1 MPRTK
6 AVPTKKRSREDED
19 AELLAA
25 AQRAIE
31 RGERDEVARWE
42 ACVASPD
49 RHVHWPYGL
58 PEAAAGLVKLS
69 LPAEDHATFC
79 VLHDAIKA
87 RHASKMAGWGGTDD
101 RSGRLRCYG
110 YVRSPIA
117 ERHYTQSHA
126 MREYDGAKAEL
137 DREANRRASTMLERD
152 ELPNGFDAALAN
164 LCARV
169 AEQVPAVYRS
179 AVSPEQLVAAQ
190 PNLHNGQRYL
200 KPHLDEPL
208 HDGFGV
214 VIVTVAVRGA
224 AHVLLQSS
232 VAAASEEGLAP
243 ADADAAARHC
253 FRLDAAACEA
263 YVLSGA
269 ARNACLHGV
278 LSVEGSEARES
289 LNLRFGLHSAGPGD
303 DAAWPATDVA
313 FA

>member
-1 MPRTK
+1 MP
-6 AVPTKKRSREDED
+6 
-19 AELLAA
+19 AA
-25 AQRAIE
+25 T
-31 RGERDEVARWE
+31 
-42 ACVASPD
+42 
-49 RHVHWPYGL
+49 
-58 PEAAAGLVKLS
+58 AGLLKLS
-69 LPAEDHATFC
+69 LPAEDHAIFC
-79 VLHDAIKA
+79 RLHDDIKA

-110 YVRSPIA
+110 YVRTSVA

-126 MREYDGAKAEL
+126 MREYEGAKAEL
-137 DREANRRASTMLERD
+137 DREANRRASTMLEAD
-152 ELPNGFDAALAN
+152 ELPEGFDAALAR

-169 AEQVPAVYRS
+169 AKEVPAAYRS
-179 AVSPEQLVAAQ
+179 AVSPDQLVAAQ

-232 VAAASEEGLAP
+232 SAADGEGLAP
-243 ADADAAARHC
+243 ADADAAARRC
-253 FRLDAAACEA
+253 FRLDAEACEA

-269 ARNACLHGV
+269 ARNTCLHGV

-289 LNLRFGLHSAGPGD
+289 LNLRFGLHSAEPGAD
-303 DAAWPATDVA
+303 SAWPASDVC

>member
-6 AVPTKKRSREDED
+6 AIPTKKRSREDED

-31 RGERDEVARWE
+31 QGERDEVASWE

-49 RHVHWPYGL
+49 RHIHWPHGL

-69 LPAEDHATFC
+69 LPAEDHAIFC

-169 AEQVPAVYRS
+169 AEHVPAVYRS

-232 VAAASEEGLAP
+232 AAAAGPSS
-243 ADADAAARHC
+243 HC
-253 FRLDAAACEA
+253 FRLDAAAYEA
-263 YVLSGA
+263 YVLSGT

-289 LNLRFGLHSAGPGD
+289 LNLRFGLHSAEPGD